1 MRAHIP
7 INAKTNKEIK
17 ALAYDAVMKERA
29 DIATRSLYLVL
40 LAMYQVG
47 LSPRTMKRVQDALP
61 VVTKKYH
68 EYRNAQLADEW
79 ARVTLQ
85 DVGVDVPE
93 TGERL

>member
-7 INAKTNKEIK
+7 INAKTHQEIK
-17 ALAYDAVMKERA
+17 SLAYDSVMKERA

-61 VVTKKYH
+61 VVTEKYH
-68 EYRNAQLADEW
+68 EYRAEQLADVW
-79 ARVTLQ
+79 ARVLLQ
-85 DVGVDVPE
+85 DIGVDVPE
-93 TGERL
+93 TGEKL

>member
-17 ALAYDAVMKERA
+17 ALAHGAVMEERA

-61 VVTKKYH
+61 VVTEKYH
-68 EYRNAQLADEW
+68 EYRAEQLADVW
-79 ARVTLQ
+79 ARVLLQ
-85 DVGVDVPE
+85 DIGVDVPE
-93 TGERL
+93 TEEKL